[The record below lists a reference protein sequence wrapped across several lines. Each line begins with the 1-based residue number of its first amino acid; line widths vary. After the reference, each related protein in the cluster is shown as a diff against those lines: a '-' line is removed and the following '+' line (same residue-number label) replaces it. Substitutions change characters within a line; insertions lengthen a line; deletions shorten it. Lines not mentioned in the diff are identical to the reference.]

1 MALALAPA
9 RAHGQRLPWLED
21 VDLDELAAQRYL
33 VKDGFAGGALALA
46 ARVEALALP
55 SHPGGLSRATT
66 HHHDGVS
73 RGDDT
78 AWLTLAMTEDGPVP
92 MPALALL
99 WSRFDALRMQLNRGA
114 YLGLERFE
122 LQAAHYPGAG
132 PGYVRHRDAFLG
144 GAQPNRRMTA
154 ILYLNPDWS
163 PACGGRLRL
172 HPVER
177 APEDIDPVLDRLVLF
192 PSAELDHEVLP
203 THASR
208 LALTA
213 WYYGRA

>member
-1 MALALAPA
+1 M
-9 RAHGQRLPWLED
+9 HGRRLPWLED
-21 VDLDELAAQRYL
+21 ADLDELAARRYL
-33 VKDGFAGGALALA
+33 IKDGFAGAALALA

-55 SHPGGLSRATT
+55 SRPGGLSRSAT
-66 HHHDGVS
+66 HHHDPVS
-73 RGDDT
+73 RGDDI
-78 AWLTLAMTEDGPVP
+78 AWLTQAMTEAGPGP

-99 WSRFDALRMQLNRGA
+99 WLRFEDLRLRLNRGA

-132 PGYVRHRDAFLG
+132 PGYVRHRDAFVG
-144 GAQPNRRMTA
+144 GPQPNRRMTA

-163 PACGGRLRL
+163 PAAGGRLRL
-172 HPVER
+172 HHVDR
-177 APEDIDPVLDRLVLF
+177 APEDVDPVLDRLVLF

-213 WYYGRA
+213 WYYGCA